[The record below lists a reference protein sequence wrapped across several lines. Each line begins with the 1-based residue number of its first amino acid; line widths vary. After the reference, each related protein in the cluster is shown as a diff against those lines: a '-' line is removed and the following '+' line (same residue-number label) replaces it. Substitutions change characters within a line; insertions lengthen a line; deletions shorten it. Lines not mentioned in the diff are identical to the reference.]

1 MGHRLQCLLCK
12 AFYTRYLVSFYLW
25 RIEPILTFC
34 KVSNCY
40 DYCGKKSM
48 PSISLNCWYGES
60 FMFHLYQRISE
71 VGKSCD
77 YQLGRVTL
85 SENGIRSVNYKLV
98 R

>member
-12 AFYTRYLVSFYLW
+12 AFYTRYQVSFYLW
-25 RIEPILTFC
+25 RLEPILTFC
-34 KVSNCY
+34 EVSNY
-40 DYCGKKSM
+40 YGYWGKKSM
-48 PSISLNCWYGES
+48 PSISLNSWYDES
-60 FMFHLYQRISE
+60 FMFHLYQLISE